1 MLSLKNKTVIISRTD
16 SIGDVVLTLP
26 MAGVIKNFEPHCR
39 IIFLG
44 TDLTLPV
51 IRCCN
56 YIDEV
61 ANYSEVA
68 GMAVPHQA
76 EWFQKLSADVIVH
89 VFPRKEIA
97 AAAKMAGIAERI
109 GTSHRL
115 YHLFTCNK
123 RVHFGRKNSLLHEAQ
138 LNLKLLKPL
147 GCTQE
152 YSPDRI
158 SAWYGFTQFPVPD
171 NDLLNLISKDKFN
184 LVIHPK
190 TRGNTREW
198 EINNFVK
205 LVNLLPERKYNI
217 LVTGTKE
224 ESSFIGNAF
233 TQVMNRIQNLSGLTD
248 VTRLI
253 ALLNI
258 SDGIVACSTGPLHLA
273 AAMGKVAIGLFPP
286 IRPMHPGRWKPLGE
300 KAIALSIEKNCT
312 ICRTRQDCE
321 CINRITPE
329 EVAGKIEELSVRNG

>member
-1 MLSLKNKTVIISRTD
+1 MKNKTVIISRTD

-158 SAWYGFTQFPVPD
+158 SA
-171 NDLLNLISKDKFN
+171 
-184 LVIHPK
+184 
-190 TRGNTREW
+190 
-198 EINNFVK
+198 
-205 LVNLLPERKYNI
+205 LLPERKYNI